1 MIANIALT
9 SFLISH
15 IPILIE
21 VDVEPTGLGSF
32 VPSETGNN
40 TNNRR
45 GSGLVIESFWH
56 HCGVECSTVVVLVF
70 THSKVSNFDDRMGHF
85 PSDFFIRYL
94 GFTSVEEETEK
105 PSAVSG
111 DISNSI
117 REIPWRHVISITS
130 LSLLRLRLLSLI
142 LFLPLI
148 MLEHLFLRH

>member
-21 VDVEPTGLGSF
+21 VDVEPTGLGNMSAAHVWFVTSHSF

-40 TNNRR
+40 TNDRR

-70 THSKVSNFDDRMGHF
+70 THSKVSNFDDFLINKKEMSFRNLQRQCIKC
-85 PSDFFIRYL
+85 S
-94 GFTSVEEETEK
+94 
-105 PSAVSG
+105 SG
-111 DISNSI
+111 D
-117 REIPWRHVISITS
+117 V
-130 LSLLRLRLLSLI
+130 
-142 LFLPLI
+142 
-148 MLEHLFLRH
+148 